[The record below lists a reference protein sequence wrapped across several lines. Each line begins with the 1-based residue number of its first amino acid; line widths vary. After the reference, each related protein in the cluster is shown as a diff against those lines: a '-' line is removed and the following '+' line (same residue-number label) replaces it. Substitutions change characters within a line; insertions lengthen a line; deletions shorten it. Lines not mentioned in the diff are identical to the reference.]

1 MKKKKIL
8 IIIVCIFFVIFGGAN
23 VYASI
28 KGYGN
33 VINLVKN
40 MVEKKEEKEK
50 NETIEENIVEENEIQ
65 EEEKSTDE
73 DPINKISKEELKKVL
88 GTYALLNS
96 YEDVFAGASYATK
109 DEWDKCM
116 KVEIAMEMIYSKEEK
131 EGKEIG
137 YTVEKINKAI
147 KEFCGEEYT
156 GVLDIPRD
164 GAVYYDSSKKVYEN
178 ALGDYKENGA
188 CLEIENLE
196 YVGDG
201 IYEAQFTYC
210 YPTEENYTLGN
221 VDKLAAYET
230 TMRFR
235 INENYTYAK
244 YCLVFSDNIEY
255 KKIKENEINY
265 NEYDYGLGED
275 EEQEDNNTTDKN
287 TEKEPTKDE
296 ILTSL
301 KKHFTDAN
309 NSGEKVEVIFR
320 KYENKEEAKEVKY
333 GTLLLN
339 WFIGEINNNI
349 DSIDNKTTY
358 TEWCNRDLSVVPKEE
373 YLMMF
378 MYNRHQ
384 TQITWSSENKNQ
396 IVILWYNDDK
406 KDIEVDK
413 INLNKNGKEVF
424 ETLMDRCKK

>member
-1 MKKKKIL
+1 
-8 IIIVCIFFVIFGGAN
+8 
-23 VYASI
+23 
-28 KGYGN
+28 
-33 VINLVKN
+33 
-40 MVEKKEEKEK
+40 
-50 NETIEENIVEENEIQ
+50 
-65 EEEKSTDE
+65 
-73 DPINKISKEELKKVL
+73 
-88 GTYALLNS
+88 
-96 YEDVFAGASYATK
+96 
-109 DEWDKCM
+109 
-116 KVEIAMEMIYSKEEK
+116 
-131 EGKEIG
+131 
-137 YTVEKINKAI
+137 
-147 KEFCGEEYT
+147 
-156 GVLDIPRD
+156 
-164 GAVYYDSSKKVYEN
+164 
-178 ALGDYKENGA
+178 
-188 CLEIENLE
+188 
-196 YVGDG
+196 
-201 IYEAQFTYC
+201 
-210 YPTEENYTLGN
+210 
-221 VDKLAAYET
+221 
-230 TMRFR
+230 MRFR